1 MIPAVCVAI
10 TLLIAPLA
18 LSAQAPG
25 TGGAEP
31 VRLETPTGTLHGTL
45 LLPAGGGPV
54 PVALLV
60 AGSGPTDRDGNS
72 AVLPGRNNS
81 LKLLAEGLAAR
92 GIASVRYDKR
102 GIGESRSAAVSEAEV
117 RFDHFVDDAAGWLRQ
132 LDADPR
138 FTRVVVVGHSEGS
151 LIGMLAAQRAPVD
164 GVVSL
169 AGPARRASDI
179 LRDQLRGR
187 LPPELAER
195 SEHILTRME
204 AGERVDSVPAPLMV
218 LYRPSVQ
225 PFLASWMR
233 YTPAEEVARLTVPVL
248 IVQGTTDLQVPVE
261 EARALQGALPAAKL
275 TVVEEMNH
283 VLKAVPADPARQQAS
298 YGDPALPL
306 APGLVEA
313 IAGFIGSLG
322 R

>member
-1 MIPAVCVAI
+1 MIPAACVALA
-10 TLLIAPLA
+10 LLIAPLA

-25 TGGAEP
+25 TGGEEP
-31 VRLETPTGTLHGTL
+31 VRLETSTGTLHGTL

-54 PVALLV
+54 PVALLI

-72 AVLPGRNNS
+72 AALPGKNNS

-102 GIGESRSAAVSEAEV
+102 GIGESRSAAASEVAV
-117 RFDHFVDDAAGWLRQ
+117 RFDHFVDDAAAWVRQ

-138 FTRVVVVGHSEGS
+138 FASVAVVGHSEGS
-151 LIGMLAAQRAPVD
+151 LIGMLAAQRAPAD
-164 GVVSL
+164 AVVSI

-187 LPPELAER
+187 LPAELAAQ
-195 SEHILTRME
+195 SEHILTRLE
-204 AGERVDSVPAPLMV
+204 AGETVDSVPAPLMV

-225 PFLASWMR
+225 PYLASWMR

-248 IVQGTTDLQVPVE
+248 VVQGTTDLQVPVE
-261 EARALQGALPAAKL
+261 EARSLQAALPTARLA
-275 TVVEEMNH
+275 VVEGMNH
-283 VLKAVPADPARQQAS
+283 VLKPVPADPARQQAS
-298 YGDPALPL
+298 YADPALPV

-313 IAGFIGSLG
+313 VADFLLS
-322 R
+322 RR